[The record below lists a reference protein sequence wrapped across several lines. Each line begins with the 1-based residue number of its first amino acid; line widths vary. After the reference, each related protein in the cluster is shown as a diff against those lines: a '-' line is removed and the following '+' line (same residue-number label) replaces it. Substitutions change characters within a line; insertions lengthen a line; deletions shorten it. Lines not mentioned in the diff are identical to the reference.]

1 MALDARKLTKTDSG
15 IGYYRLNLAK
25 ALLEEDE
32 DLNILILLVYHTPRN
47 LARLH
52 NPRIT
57 EMIIP
62 FPRDLSGACMRGA
75 TSYLTGHS
83 FCSMLR

>member
-1 MALDARKLTKTDSG
+1 MALDARKLTKTDSA
-15 IGYYRLNLAK
+15 IGHYRLSLAR

-32 DLNILILLVYHTPRN
+32 NLEIWLVCHTPRK

-52 NPRIT
+52 SPRST
-57 EMIIP
+57 EVIFP
-62 FPRDLSGACMRGA
+62 FPRGVSGTCLRGA

>member
-1 MALDARKLTKTDSG
+1 MALDARKLTKTDSS
-15 IGYYRLNLAK
+15 IGYYRLNLAR
-25 ALLEEDE
+25 ALLGEDE
-32 DLNILILLVYHTPRN
+32 DLEFLLVCHTPRK

-57 EMIIP
+57 EVIFP
-62 FPRDLSGACMRGA
+62 FPRGVSGTCMRGA